1 MYTIFTQVLYFSRA
15 AEFEPHGHRITSKI
29 TSSHTRICITTAIY
43 YTSISNR
50 PILFLNFLPL
60 SLILLIIQN
69 NNSLLS
75 PKEDY
80 INYHKLSPPPST
92 ILSHIPFLL
101 IILFFLLIS
110 YQGFE
115 NYSPP
120 DANIYPLAILSQYRG
135 TKRSSFQKFIIYI
148 GIKATKGARRRVV
161 IGCPKLLIM
170 IRILDYPS

>member
-43 YTSISNR
+43 YTSILNR

-92 ILSHIPFLL
+92 LSAYASPLFNARLFLRL
-101 IILFFLLIS
+101 
-110 YQGFE
+110 
-115 NYSPP
+115 
-120 DANIYPLAILSQYRG
+120 
-135 TKRSSFQKFIIYI
+135 
-148 GIKATKGARRRVV
+148 RV
-161 IGCPKLLIM
+161 
-170 IRILDYPS
+170 YE